1 MLTKSVKFINCW
13 KIYCTGDTAT
23 FPVEQANALIL
34 GRYAEEIV
42 PQMTKDARHIAEVK
56 NSDEVKAAAK
66 QLNEAKEAPKQPVTE
81 AKAVSKTNDKAVKMT
96 ANKAKIAP
104 KKGKK

>member
-23 FPVEQANALIL
+23 FPIEQANSLIA

-42 PQMTKDARHIAEVK
+42 PQMTKDAKHIAEVK
-56 NSDEVKAAAK
+56 VSEPVKQAAAE
-66 QLNEAKEAPKQPVTE
+66 L
-81 AKAVSKTNDKAVKMT
+81 KAVSKTNDKAVKPG